1 MAPLLGEI
9 LVFRGVFFG
18 HVAPN
23 CLGDFVGITLTMIST
38 LAPGRCE
45 NFMNLYPPEKMAS
58 WKIPMFNRK
67 YIDSFMVGFPVSC

>member
-38 LAPGRCE
+38 LAPGRCD
-45 NFMNLYPPEKMAS
+45 
-58 WKIPMFNRK
+58 MFNRK
-67 YIDSFMVGFPVSC
+67 YIDSSMVGFPVSC